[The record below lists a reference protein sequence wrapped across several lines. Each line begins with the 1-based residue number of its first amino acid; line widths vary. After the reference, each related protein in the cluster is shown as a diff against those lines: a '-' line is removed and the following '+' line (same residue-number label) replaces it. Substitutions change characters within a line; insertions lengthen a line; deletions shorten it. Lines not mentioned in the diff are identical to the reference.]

1 MTAAD
6 HFDNPDAPI
15 TSVLSFAPLIRYA
28 KKQSKPAQMVCRE
41 FIAALS
47 DMVKHRPEIMQ
58 PIVDHAW
65 LDRHPDVTRV
75 LMDLVFPPLHRE
87 REIACAM
94 MPFSDRPFFATPRF
108 ETLFLDEQGRLRGEM
123 TMDAGQLEEGK
134 RIVSYLSILEKY
146 YGIQEELKVPIV
158 RRIQDPGSGLDRYYD
173 IRFDFRFL
181 DVNAKQIP
189 DPSTPEMRSR
199 IRQHLNDAGRLMELI
214 PPDNFELHGFIV
226 HSAVDVT
233 VASIVSA
240 LERELIDRLALISK
254 NGFARIQQL
263 LRSLFRK
270 KNLIAGIS
278 ALQDDQVLLINTGSK
293 MIDHC
298 IFQSSRHVSMEEF
311 SDTPWSQVVRERRIV
326 LVRDVAESF
335 GRQPNAH
342 KQYPPEA
349 RSMMIAPLIYQD
361 AVIGTLAVNDP
372 ETDAFSAMDT
382 LQMNQLVPLFA
393 VAVNKALND
402 LELQVQSII
411 KEKCTAI
418 HPSVEWRFRK
428 AAYRHLDDLRQGRE
442 AEIEPIVFKD
452 VVALFGISD
461 IRGSTEQRN
470 QAIQKDLTDHLA
482 LALDVVRTGARAGR
496 LMILEELAE
505 RIAAQMD
512 RLGQGL
518 SSNDENRVTDLI
530 KQEVEPLFSHLK
542 TMGAD
547 IVAAIGRYQ
556 DALDPTTGVL
566 YRYRKDFD
574 TSVTRLNNRLAGFLD
589 AENARM
595 QAVFAHYFEKH
606 RTDGVDYLIYVGRSL
621 MEKGEFNAL
630 YLKDLR
636 LWQIRLAAGMAWHT
650 HRLKSTL
657 PVPLDT
663 AHLILIQNTSTSIR
677 FRFDEKRFDVDG
689 AYDVRYE
696 IIKSR
701 LDKARV
707 KGSRERLTQPGKV
720 AVVFSHPEE
729 EEEIRRYIDFLSGQ
743 NILTGETDF
752 LEIEDLPGV
761 YGLKALRATIN
772 LENAPD

>member
-1 MTAAD
+1 MTAATR
-6 HFDNPDAPI
+6 FDNPDAPI

-28 KKQSKPAQMVCRE
+28 EKIPIPGESICNCLSAELTAMLGDVPE
-41 FIAALS
+41 FMA
-47 DMVKHRPEIMQ
+47 
-58 PIVDHAW
+58 PITDHAI
-65 LDRHPDVTRV
+65 LARHPR
-75 LMDLVFPPLHRE
+75 LMNALMELVFPLLYRE

-108 ETLFLDEQGRLRGEM
+108 EALFLDGQGRLKGEM

-146 YGIQEELKVPIV
+146 YGIQEELRVPIV
-158 RRIQDPGSGLDRYYD
+158 RRIQDPESGLDRYYD

-181 DVNAKQIP
+181 DVNAKKMP
-189 DPSTPEMRSR
+189 DPPTPEMLSR
-199 IRQHLNDAGRLMELI
+199 IRQHLNDANRLMELI

-226 HSAVDVT
+226 HIAVDVT

-254 NGFARIQQL
+254 DGFARIQQL
-263 LRSLFRK
+263 LRSLFRN

-293 MIDHC
+293 MVDHC
-298 IFQSSRHVSMEEF
+298 IFQSSRHVPMSEF
-311 SDTPWSQVVRERRIV
+311 ADTPWAQAVRKRCSV

-335 GRQPNAH
+335 GKQPSGH
-342 KQYPPEA
+342 KQYIPEA
-349 RSMMIAPLIYQD
+349 RSMMIVPLIYQD

-372 ETDAFSAMDT
+372 QTDAFSAMDT
-382 LQMNQLVPLFA
+382 LQMSQLGPLFA
-393 VAVNKALND
+393 VAVNKALSD

-428 AAYRHLDDLRQGRE
+428 AAYRHLDDLRLGRE

-452 VVALFGISD
+452 VYALFGISD
-461 IRGSTEQRN
+461 VRGSTDQRN
-470 QAIQKDLTDHLA
+470 QAIQQDLADHLA
-482 LALDVVRTGARAGR
+482 LALDVIRAGANAGK
-496 LMILEELAE
+496 LMILEELGE
-505 RIAAQMD
+505 RIAVQMD
-512 RLGQGL
+512 RLRQGF
-518 SSNDENRVTDLI
+518 SSNDESRVAGLI
-530 KQEVEPLFSHLK
+530 KREVEPLFPHLK
-542 TMGAD
+542 TMGA
-547 IVAAIGRYQ
+547 AISRYQ
-556 DALDPTTGVL
+556 DALDPATGVF
-566 YRYRKDFD
+566 YRRRKDFD
-574 TSVTRLNNRLAGFLD
+574 TSVTQLNNRLAGFLD

-595 QAVFAHYFEKH
+595 QSVFAHYFEKH
-606 RTDGVDYLIYVGRSL
+606 RTDGVDYLIYVGQSL
-621 MEKGEFNAL
+621 METGRFNDL

-650 HRLKSTL
+650 HQLKATL

-663 AHLILIQNTSTSIR
+663 AHLILIQNTPTSIR
-677 FRFDEKRFDVDG
+677 FRYDEKRFDVDG

-701 LDKARV
+701 LDKAHV
-707 KGSRERLTQPGKV
+707 KGSHERLTQPGKV
-720 AVVFSHPEE
+720 AVVFSYPEE
-729 EEEIRRYIDFLSGQ
+729 EQEIRRYIDFLSGQ
-743 NILTGETDF
+743 GILTGETEF

-761 YGLKALRATIN
+761 LGLKALRATIN
-772 LENAPD
+772 LEKAPG